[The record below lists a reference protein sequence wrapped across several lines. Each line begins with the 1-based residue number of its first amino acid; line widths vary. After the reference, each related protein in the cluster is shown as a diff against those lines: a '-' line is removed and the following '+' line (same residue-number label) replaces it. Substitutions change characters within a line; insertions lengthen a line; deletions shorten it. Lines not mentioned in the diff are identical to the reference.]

1 MTDRQKAVASLE
13 NLREQGVQESEITDF
28 IINNYLSG
36 LEARA
41 AMEEAEVEL
50 LPFTGEE
57 D

>member
-1 MTDRQKAVASLE
+1 MTDRQRAVASLE
-13 NLREQGVQESEITDF
+13 NLREQGVQESDITDF